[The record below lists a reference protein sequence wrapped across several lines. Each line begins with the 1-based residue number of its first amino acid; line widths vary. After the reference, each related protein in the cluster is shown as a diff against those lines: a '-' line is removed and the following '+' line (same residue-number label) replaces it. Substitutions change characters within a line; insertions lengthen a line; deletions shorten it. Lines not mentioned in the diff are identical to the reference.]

1 MVFPCPLTAD
11 AAHRKDGGAKLT
23 PNSQH
28 PSAVVPENPE
38 AYLAEIERLTGCD
51 HPIRDVIKLSSP
63 DNQKVYHTNL
73 ETSQPTLQA
82 VLRQNQDP
90 VGRDSKSVCIVENI
104 NRAWM
109 AALASAWSIPTDF
122 LIAHA
127 HAPELRGADLWSDLR
142 ILHRDNR
149 AIACTES
156 YRIQGLVSYVR
167 HTATPM
173 AGTIARHLFLV
184 DGPLQMEKTKE
195 PSRLTPTKLSL
206 WIPHSSKQGGFPLPQ
221 LYGQPQFSMLEN
233 LQRFLSCEWHMN
245 VLFSAPSKQA
255 IDCVELAHILAAS
268 LWWTNLRRLDREI
281 KVIAFED
288 VRNPTIT
295 INNRLHECRHALN
308 TLRSEVAHA
317 KAHLK
322 PRPKYTCKVDY
333 DPSDVLRN
341 VYYDSQHLER
351 FLMDTFQLLMS
362 SISVL
367 DSQTSIQDAKRST
380 RLLQL
385 ATLYVPLSFVT
396 GVFGMNVREINK
408 SPRSIWVFFVT
419 LAGVGLFTAV
429 LLWLARDLQK
439 EEMNR
444 AKAEKRKPWKLRLFS
459 KGQKRG
465 DQHSDQRGLPA

>member
-11 AAHRKDGGAKLT
+11 AAHRKDGGAKTT
-23 PNSQH
+23 PNSQR
-28 PSAVVPENPE
+28 PSATVPRNPE
-38 AYLAEIERLTGCD
+38 AYLAEIERLAGYD

-63 DNQKVYHTNL
+63 DIQKVYHTNL

-90 VGRDSKSVCIVENI
+90 VGRDSKSVCIIENI

-109 AALASAWSIPTDF
+109 AALGSAWSIPTDF
-122 LIAHA
+122 FIAHA

-142 ILHRDNR
+142 ILH
-149 AIACTES
+149 
-156 YRIQGLVSYVR
+156 
-167 HTATPM
+167 
-173 AGTIARHLFLV
+173 HLFLV
-184 DGPLQMEKTKE
+184 DGPLQMEKTNE
-195 PSRLTPTKLSL
+195 PSRLTPSKLSL

-233 LQRFLSCEWHMN
+233 LQRFLSYEWHMN
-245 VLFSAPSKQA
+245 VLFSAPSQQA

-281 KVIAFED
+281 KLIAFED

-322 PRPKYTCKVDY
+322 PRPKYSCKVDY

-341 VYYDSQHLER
+341 VYYDFQHLER

-367 DSQTSIQDAKRST
+367 DSQASIQDAKRST

-439 EEMNR
+439 EKMNR
-444 AKAEKRKPWKLRLFS
+444 AKAEKRELWKLRLFS

-465 DQHSDQRGLPA
+465 DQRGDQRDLPA